1 MAYVKRPNGFRAVRM
16 RGKTEV
22 VYCLDKEERAKFGN
36 MRLDEIKHGTAVC
49 AFDGS
54 DLGLFDAKAFKA
66 QFASEY
72 SPMPDAV
79 LAMLEG
85 KPSFAEW
92 WDALK
97 VQK

>member
-22 VYCLDKEERAKFGN
+22 VYCVERLGHMSGG
-36 MRLDEIKHGTAVC
+36 MREDSQRVDVYA
-49 AFDGS
+49 ADGS
-54 DLGLFDAKAFKA
+54 KQCMSASAFNA
-66 QFASEY
+66 THAREY

-79 LAMLEG
+79 RAIFQG

-92 WDALK
+92 WDARQVK
-97 VQK
+97 P